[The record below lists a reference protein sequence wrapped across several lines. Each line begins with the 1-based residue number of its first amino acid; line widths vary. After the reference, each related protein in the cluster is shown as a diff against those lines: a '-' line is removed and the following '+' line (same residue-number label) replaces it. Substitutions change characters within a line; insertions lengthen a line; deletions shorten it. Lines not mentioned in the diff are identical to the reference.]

1 MIAQNPPLIAPRDAI
16 LSTDEAARLDA
27 RMLAQ
32 YSASDP
38 WGLATAIDLGGC
50 DPQAIRDPGRI
61 ERFVIDL
68 CDLIEMKRFGDPVI
82 VRFGAEPRVSGY
94 SLVQLIETSL
104 ISGHFAEESDSAYI
118 DVFSCKAYPPYR
130 AALFCREWFGARSMR
145 VNANFRFTDAGTPRI
160 SAD

>member
-1 MIAQNPPLIAPRDAI
+1 MIAQNPSIVLARDTIMSAG
-16 LSTDEAARLDA
+16 EAAHLDA

-32 YSASDP
+32 YNASDP

-61 ERFVIDL
+61 ERFVVAL
-68 CDLIEMKRFGDPVI
+68 CDLIEMQRFGDPII

-130 AALFCREWFGARSMR
+130 AALFCRDWFGARSVR
-145 VNANFRFTDAGTPRI
+145 VNSTFRFAGFAPRV
-160 SAD
+160 AAE